1 MTEPPPIALDTDRL
15 SLRLASPREAE
26 AVVDYFA
33 RNREHFA
40 RWDPRKP
47 PGFYAP
53 AFWRQRLEIEAQ
65 AALADRAYR
74 LFVFMRSGATD
85 RIVGQAHFANIVR
98 GAFHCC
104 HLGFSIDRELEGQGL
119 MHEALTRAIAFAF
132 DDVRLHRIEA
142 NHRPENVRSA
152 RLLRR
157 LGFVPQGYARDY
169 LRIDGEWRD
178 HVLTA
183 LVNERWTEID
193 AGG

>member
-1 MTEPPPIALDTDRL
+1 LSEPPPIALDTDRL
-15 SLRLASPREAE
+15 ALRLASPAEAE
-26 AVVDYFA
+26 AVIDYFA

-47 PGFYAP
+47 PGFYDA
-53 AFWRQRLEIEAQ
+53 AWWRQRLEVEAQ
-65 AALADRAYR
+65 AALADRGYR
-74 LFVFMRSGATD
+74 LFVFTKDDPARV
-85 RIVGQAHFANIVR
+85 VGQAHFANIVR

-104 HLGFSIDRELEGQGL
+104 HLGFSIDRELEGRGL
-119 MHEALTRAIAFAF
+119 MYEALTRAIAFAF
-132 DDVRLHRIEA
+132 DDLRLHRIEA

-152 RLLRR
+152 RVLRR

-183 LVNERWTEID
+183 LVNARWSEGAD
-193 AGG
+193 GG